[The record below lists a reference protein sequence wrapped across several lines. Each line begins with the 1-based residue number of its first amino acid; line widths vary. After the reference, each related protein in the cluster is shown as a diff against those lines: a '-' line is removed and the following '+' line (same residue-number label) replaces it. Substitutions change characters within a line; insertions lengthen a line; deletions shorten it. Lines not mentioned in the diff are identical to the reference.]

1 MRACFQK
8 EVKSEPCH
16 FSHLRSALWPAALV
30 SVAAPARRPRADDY
44 TILQA
49 TPKHIP
55 ALPDVERRASARFGS
70 SIPAQVL
77 ARTIPQHVL
86 EDAQS
91 AGRLW
96 VALGLDGEPV
106 GFALAEPFAGRAHL
120 VELDV
125 LPEHGRRGIGA
136 GLIAAVEQWAL
147 SQGFEELTLTT
158 YVDFPWNADYYSKVG
173 FEPISEGE
181 LDDAM
186 RQLMEEEAALG
197 IERAR
202 RVAMRKRLTAVQ
214 RAHPADTQ
222 EVD

>member
-1 MRACFQK
+1 M
-8 EVKSEPCH
+8 
-16 FSHLRSALWPAALV
+16 
-30 SVAAPARRPRADDY
+30 
-44 TILQA
+44 
-49 TPKHIP
+49 
-55 ALPDVERRASARFGS
+55 
-70 SIPAQVL
+70 
-77 ARTIPQHVL
+77 L

-96 VALGLDGEPV
+96 VVLTPDGAPV

-120 VELDV
+120 VEIDV
-125 LPEHGRRGIGA
+125 LPEHGRRGVGA
-136 GLIAAVEQWAL
+136 GLIAAVEQWGL

-202 RVAMRKRLTAVQ
+202 RVAMRKRLPAVQ
-214 RAHPADTQ
+214 RVPEADAR
-222 EVD
+222 EKD

>member
-1 MRACFQK
+1 
-8 EVKSEPCH
+8 
-16 FSHLRSALWPAALV
+16 
-30 SVAAPARRPRADDY
+30 
-44 TILQA
+44 
-49 TPKHIP
+49 
-55 ALPDVERRASARFGS
+55 
-70 SIPAQVL
+70 
-77 ARTIPQHVL
+77 VL